1 MASKEIIELVKTIVM
16 QQASIEERYSTIEA
30 LKLAEPFCAYSEEID
45 HAKEKGEFND

>member
-45 HAKEKGEFND
+45 NAKEKGEFND